1 MQLSAPP
8 CAAARGRSRRRV
20 AAPAVRAVATPQRAP
35 PAQQQ
40 STPAWASR
48 FAHNPALAG
57 NFAPVANEVFL
68 PALRVDG
75 VLPASLDG
83 VFLRNGPNPRFA
95 PDAGGYHWFGTRR
108 GAHQRCG

>member
-20 AAPAVRAVATPQRAP
+20 TALAVATPQRAP

-40 STPAWASR
+40 STPAWAAR

-68 PALRVDG
+68 PSLRVEG

-83 VFLRNGPNPRFA
+83 VFLRNGPNPRFP
-95 PDAGGYHWFGTRR
+95 PDLGGGYHWFGAR
-108 GAHQRCG
+108 GAHQRVG